1 MSMPSTTRRPRIV
14 VTGAQGQIGFEL
26 ARLLPAHG
34 DVTALTRADLD
45 LAQPDAI
52 VAMMRAVRPDLV
64 VNAAAYTAV
73 DLAERERD
81 LAFALNA
88 IAPEVLASE
97 AKRAGAVL
105 IHYSTD
111 FVFDGNATAPYAED
125 APVAPLN
132 AYGESKLAGERA
144 VAASGAHALTL
155 RTSWVY
161 GRRGR
166 NFLLTIRRLA
176 AERDELTIVADQTG
190 TPNWAV
196 TLAEATATLV
206 GRGTGDL
213 AERAGLYHLSAT
225 GATTWYG
232 FARAIVGDAAR
243 PRIVPIR
250 TADYPTPARR
260 PSYSVFDTRRLRDVF
275 GLELPPWDVCLA
287 RCLNGVD

>member
-1 MSMPSTTRRPRIV
+1 MPDATRRPRIV
-14 VTGAQGQIGFEL
+14 VTGAQGQIGYEL

-34 DVTALTRADLD
+34 DVTAFTRAELD

-52 VAMMRAVRPDLV
+52 VAMMRAVQPDLV

-81 LAFALNA
+81 AAFAINA
-88 IAPEVLASE
+88 TAPEVLARE
-97 AKRAGAVL
+97 ARRSGAVL

-111 FVFDGNATAPYAED
+111 FVFDGNATLPYAED

-132 AYGESKLAGERA
+132 VYGASKLAGEQA
-144 VAASGAHALTL
+144 IAASGAHALTL

-166 NFLLTIRRLA
+166 NFLLTIKRLA

-196 TLAEATATLV
+196 TLAEATAALV
-206 GRGTGDL
+206 ARGGPYL

-225 GATTWYG
+225 GSTTWHG
-232 FARAIVGDAAR
+232 FAKAIVGDVPR
-243 PRIVPIR
+243 PRVAPIR
-250 TADYPTPARR
+250 TADFPTPARR
-260 PSYSVFDTRRLRDVF
+260 PSYSVFDTRRMREVF
-275 GLELPPWDVCLA
+275 GLELPPWQDSLA
-287 RCLNGVD
+287 KCLNGVD

>member
-1 MSMPSTTRRPRIV
+1 MPSAERRPRIV

-34 DVTALTRADLD
+34 DVTALAHAQLD

-52 VAMMRAVRPDLV
+52 VAMMRAVKPDIV
-64 VNAAAYTAV
+64 INAAAYTAV
-73 DLAERERD
+73 DLAEREREV
-81 LAFALNA
+81 AFAVNA
-88 IAPEVLASE
+88 KGPEVLAGE
-97 AKRAGAVL
+97 ARRAGALL

-111 FVFDGNATAPYAED
+111 FVFDGTASVPYTEN

-132 AYGESKLAGERA
+132 VYGASKLAGEQA
-144 VAASGAHALTL
+144 IAASGAQALTL

-166 NFLLTIRRLA
+166 NFLLTIKRLA
-176 AERDELTIVADQTG
+176 AERDELSIVADQMG

-196 TLAEATATLV
+196 TLAESTAALV
-206 GRGTGDL
+206 ARGGTYL
-213 AERAGLYHLSAT
+213 AERAGLYHLSSA

-243 PRIVPIR
+243 PRVVPIR
-250 TADYPTPARR
+250 TEDFPTPARR
-260 PSYSVFDTRRLRDVF
+260 PSYSVFDTTRMREVF
-275 GLELPPWDVCLA
+275 GLELPPWPTSLA
-287 RCLNGVD
+287 TCLNGVD